1 MKIKDIKISTQL
13 WTGLGL
19 ILAFVLLLSLLSWK
33 QNDQLWLQ
41 TRSLYDH
48 PLQVTKATGRLKADI
63 SSFRMEMRDLLMAKD
78 EREAAAILEEIETDR
93 NDISRQ
99 VAIIADRTL
108 GPRENIAG
116 LQNDLAK
123 WNAYHQ
129 ENIRLIQAHE
139 IPEAL
144 DRITDSNAY
153 GGLSDR
159 LMSRIR
165 TMDDFSEKISDQFYQ
180 QAAEKNETLNRQ
192 LVVFALTIIT
202 LSLLVSFLLL
212 KNTKTPLE
220 QLTMAAEQFRRG
232 EPGARSHYA
241 SKNEF
246 GILSAAFNAMADTVE
261 TQMRIKE
268 RAARIADVMLREVDS
283 RSFCRELLREL
294 VDQTGSRIGAVY
306 LLNPQKTEFELFES
320 IGLSDRCRGAF
331 SAVDPEGEF
340 GIALAS
346 KNMQRILDIPDDT
359 RFVFTATSGS
369 FLPREIITLPLSAGQ
384 ETVAVISLA
393 SLNGYDQDTILLLES
408 VLGALIARMNG
419 VLAFRQIQELAERLD
434 QQNLELK
441 AQKQELAAQ
450 ADELAFQNSELVM
463 QKKELDNANRLK
475 STFLSNMSHE
485 LRTPLNSVIALSAVL
500 GRRLKTKISEEELG
514 YLEVIERNGKNL
526 LALINGILD
535 LSRIESGR
543 EEVSPTRFSL
553 EELIGEIVEMMNPL
567 VREKGIALI
576 NQVGSGLPPIIS
588 DAVKVRHIL
597 QNLLANAVKFTE
609 SGSVTISAH
618 LEEHEDEVHI
628 AIRDTGI
635 GIAAEHLGHI
645 FEEFRQADE
654 GTARKYGGT
663 GLGLAIAKKFALLL
677 QGDIKVKSTVGQ
689 GSVFTLR
696 LPSSASSPDAETEG
710 TTACDG
716 RRGRKAA
723 SDKAPAGNGECVLV
737 VEDSEPAAIQLI
749 DILAEQG
756 YRVQVAQN
764 GREALAK
771 INEYPPAAVILDL
784 MMPEVDGFEVLRQIR
799 STEKTTSLPVLI
811 LTAKHVSKEELHFLT
826 GNHIHQLIQKG
837 DIGKDELLAAVA
849 EMIPSRKTCEPAGSS
864 SSIASGGASSI
875 IASDGDL
882 PLVLVVED
890 NPDNLLTMLAV
901 LEDDYRIETAENGL
915 EALSQARRH
924 LPDLILMD
932 LALPLM
938 DGFTALEEIRKDE
951 ALTRIPVLAVTASAM
966 NGDRANILARGFDG
980 YISKPIEEMEFRKIL
995 EQVLYDSKI
1004 FEDTCD

>member
-1 MKIKDIKISTQL
+1 MKIKDIKIGTQL
-13 WTGLGL
+13 WIGLGL

-41 TRSLYDH
+41 TKSLYDH
-48 PLQVTKATGRLKADI
+48 PLQITEATGRLKADI
-63 SSFRMEMRDLLMAKD
+63 SSFRMEMRDLLLAQD
-78 EREAAAILEEIETDR
+78 EREIATVLQEIETYR
-93 NDISRQ
+93 TDISRQ
-99 VAIIADRTL
+99 VTIIANHTL
-108 GPRENIAG
+108 GPYENIAG
-116 LQNDLAK
+116 LQDDLAK

-129 ENIRLIQAHE
+129 ENIRLVQAHK
-139 IPEAL
+139 INEAHA
-144 DRITDSNAY
+144 RITDSNAY

-165 TMDDFSEKISDQFYQ
+165 TMDDFSEKLSDQFYQ
-180 QAAEKNETLNRQ
+180 QAAQKNETLNRQ
-192 LVVFALTIIT
+192 LAIFTLTIMI
-202 LSLLVSFLLL
+202 LSILVSFFLL
-212 KNTKTPLE
+212 KNLKTPLQ
-220 QLTMAAEQFRRG
+220 QLTTAAEQFSRG
-232 EPGARSHYA
+232 EPGVRSHYT

-246 GILSAAFNAMADTVE
+246 GVLSAAFNDMADTVE

-268 RAARIADVMLREVDS
+268 RASRIADVMLREVDS

-294 VDQTGSRIGAVY
+294 IDQTNSRIGAVY

-331 SAVDPEGEF
+331 SAVTPEGEF

-346 KNMQRILDIPDDT
+346 KKMQRILDIPDDT
-359 RFVFTATSGS
+359 RFLFTAASGS

-393 SLNGYDQDTILLLES
+393 SLNGYDQNTILLLET
-408 VLGALIARMNG
+408 VLGTLIARMNG

-434 QQNLELK
+434 QQNIELK
-441 AQKQELAAQ
+441 AQKQELVTQ

-463 QKKELDNANRLK
+463 QKKELDTANRLK

-500 GRRLKTKISEEELG
+500 GRRLKTKIPEEELG
-514 YLEVIERNGKNL
+514 YLEVIERNGKSL

-543 EEVSPTRFSL
+543 EEVSPTSFSL
-553 EELIGEIVEMMNPL
+553 EELIGEIVQMMNPL
-567 VREKGIALI
+567 VQEKGIVLI
-576 NQVGSGLPPIIS
+576 NQVDSDLPQITS

-609 SGSVTISAH
+609 NGSVSISAR
-618 LEEHEDEVHI
+618 LVEDKDEVHI
-628 AIRDTGI
+628 AVQDTGM
-635 GIAAEHLGHI
+635 GIAAEHFVHI

-654 GTARKYGGT
+654 GTARKFGGT
-663 GLGLAIAKKFALLL
+663 GLGLAIAKKFAILL
-677 QGDIKVKSTVGQ
+677 QGDIEVKSTVGQ

-696 LPSSASSPDAETEG
+696 LPLSASSPDAEAEG
-710 TTACDG
+710 TTAFDC
-716 RRGRKAA
+716 RPGRKAA
-723 SDKAPAGNGECVLV
+723 SHKAAEGNGECLLV

-749 DILAEQG
+749 DILSEQG

-771 INEYPPAAVILDL
+771 ISEYPPAAVILDL

-799 STEKTTSLPVLI
+799 STEKTSSLPVLI
-811 LTAKHVSKEELHFLT
+811 LTAKHVSKEELSFLT

-837 DIGKDELLAAVA
+837 DIGKDELLATVA
-849 EMIPSRKTCEPAGSS
+849 EMIPPRKTCEPAGSS
-864 SSIASGGASSI
+864 SVIASGG
-875 IASDGDL
+875 DF

-890 NPDNLLTMLAV
+890 NPDNLLTIRAV
-901 LEDDYRIETAENGL
+901 LEGICRIETAGNGL
-915 EALSQARRH
+915 EALSQARGH

-938 DGFTALEEIRKDE
+938 DGFTALEEIRKDA

-966 NGDRANILARGFDG
+966 TGDRENILARGFDG
-980 YISKPIEEMEFRKIL
+980 YISKPIEEKELRKIL
-995 EQVLYDSKI
+995 QQRLYEIKT
-1004 FEDTCD
+1004 FENTSN